1 MYNFKKI
8 ERKWQEYWDNNES
21 FKAITGSDKK
31 PYYILVEF
39 PYPSGSG
46 LHVGH
51 VRSYTAQDALA
62 RMKRREGYN
71 VLYPMGWDA
80 FGAPAEQYAIKNH
93 IHPKDAVKENIKT
106 FKGQMKKLGFSFDWS
121 REFSTTDPEYYKWTQ
136 WQFLQ
141 FYKHGMAYKATVP
154 VNWCPNCKTV
164 LSNEDAA
171 GGVCERCG
179 EAVVQKEKSQW
190 MLRITKY
197 AQRLIDDLDDVDYLE
212 KIKTQQRNWI
222 GRSEGAEVKFK
233 IAGTDETLTVYTTRP
248 DTLFGATYMVVAPEH
263 KLIEEFAS
271 KITNLDEIK
280 EYQKQAALK
289 SDFERSELNKDKT
302 RDLLLSTIINNQ
314 KSLSLPVE
322 YISSNSI
329 DIDKIHDEI
338 YCEPQNASV
347 TKNPYK
353 ISAEKDGIDFA
364 ISIDEAKE
372 LASNKDASEI
382 YIPLKYI
389 KPEITIADLGED
401 IFGTKLGTSTTIYD
415 STNFNRST
423 NIDIACERING
434 TILEPGETF
443 SFNKVVGERTSKNGF
458 KEALIYNG
466 GEVDYGLGGGI
477 CQISSTLY
485 NAVLK
490 ANLEIVERKNHSMT
504 VSYLPIGQDASVSYG
519 SVDFKFTN
527 SRTYPIKIVA
537 TAKAGVITVSVLGVL
552 EKQEYV
558 VTFETEILE
567 TTDYKTT
574 YEYSSSVPV
583 GKEEIK
589 QVGKNGY
596 KCSTYKILSLGE
608 KEVSRTLLST
618 DTYKSQ
624 KEIILKHK

>member
-1 MYNFKKI
+1 M
-8 ERKWQEYWDNNES
+8 S
-21 FKAITGSDKK
+21 
-31 PYYILVEF
+31 
-39 PYPSGSG
+39 
-46 LHVGH
+46 
-51 VRSYTAQDALA
+51 
-62 RMKRREGYN
+62 KRRNRGR
-71 VLYPMGWDA
+71 
-80 FGAPAEQYAIKNH
+80 NH
-93 IHPKDAVKENIKT
+93 
-106 FKGQMKKLGFSFDWS
+106 
-121 REFSTTDPEYYKWTQ
+121 
-136 WQFLQ
+136 
-141 FYKHGMAYKATVP
+141 
-154 VNWCPNCKTV
+154 
-164 LSNEDAA
+164 
-171 GGVCERCG
+171 
-179 EAVVQKEKSQW
+179 
-190 MLRITKY
+190 
-197 AQRLIDDLDDVDYLE
+197 E
-212 KIKTQQRNWI
+212 KIKKVNFI
-222 GRSEGAEVKFK
+222 YVISILIVLLILFF
-233 IAGTDETLTVYTTRP
+233 LTF
-248 DTLFGATYMVVAPEH
+248 LSLLNMGN
-263 KLIEEFAS
+263 S
-271 KITNLDEIK
+271 KILHNIYINNISISSLSPNDAK
-280 EYQKQAALK
+280 EKIN
-289 SDFERSELNKDKT
+289 SELNKKLTKPIKITFENYSIDFLPAEIDFHYDTSSALEKAYSIGRTGNIFTNNSKILTSLFKKT
-302 RDLLLSTIINNQ
+302 NSEYSYNEEKLNNIINNI
-314 KSLSLPVE
+314 SVDIPNLVIEPSY
-322 YISSNSI
+322 YISDDTLIVTKGTDGNELDKSKTITSLLSAIINNEETLTLPINYTTSQSI
-329 DIDKIHDEI
+329 NIDKIHNEI

-353 ISAEKDGIDFA
+353 VSAEKDGIDFA

-372 LASNKDASEI
+372 LALNKNASEI

-434 TILEPGETF
+434 IILEPGETF
-443 SFNKVVGERTSKNGF
+443 SFNKVVGERTAKNGF

>member
-1 MYNFKKI
+1 MDTILSQPITLSFEDFSVDFLPAEIDFSYDTSSALEQAYSIGRTGNIFSNNLNILSSLFKRTNLTSKYSYNEEKLINIINNISVDIPNLVI
-8 ERKWQEYWDNNES
+8 EPSYYISDDTLV
-21 FKAITGSDKK
+21 ITG
-31 PYYILVEF
+31 
-39 PYPSGSG
+39 
-46 LHVGH
+46 
-51 VRSYTAQDALA
+51 
-62 RMKRREGYN
+62 
-71 VLYPMGWDA
+71 
-80 FGAPAEQYAIKNH
+80 
-93 IHPKDAVKENIKT
+93 
-106 FKGQMKKLGFSFDWS
+106 
-121 REFSTTDPEYYKWTQ
+121 
-136 WQFLQ
+136 
-141 FYKHGMAYKATVP
+141 
-154 VNWCPNCKTV
+154 
-164 LSNEDAA
+164 
-171 GGVCERCG
+171 
-179 EAVVQKEKSQW
+179 
-190 MLRITKY
+190 
-197 AQRLIDDLDDVDYLE
+197 
-212 KIKTQQRNWI
+212 
-222 GRSEGAEVKFK
+222 
-233 IAGTDETLTVYTTRP
+233 GTD
-248 DTLFGATYMVVAPEH
+248 G
-263 KLIEEFAS
+263 
-271 KITNLDEIK
+271 N
-280 EYQKQAALK
+280 
-289 SDFERSELNKDKT
+289 ELNKDKT

>member
-1 MYNFKKI
+1 M
-8 ERKWQEYWDNNES
+8 S
-21 FKAITGSDKK
+21 
-31 PYYILVEF
+31 
-39 PYPSGSG
+39 
-46 LHVGH
+46 
-51 VRSYTAQDALA
+51 
-62 RMKRREGYN
+62 KRRSRGR
-71 VLYPMGWDA
+71 
-80 FGAPAEQYAIKNH
+80 NH
-93 IHPKDAVKENIKT
+93 
-106 FKGQMKKLGFSFDWS
+106 
-121 REFSTTDPEYYKWTQ
+121 
-136 WQFLQ
+136 
-141 FYKHGMAYKATVP
+141 
-154 VNWCPNCKTV
+154 
-164 LSNEDAA
+164 
-171 GGVCERCG
+171 
-179 EAVVQKEKSQW
+179 
-190 MLRITKY
+190 
-197 AQRLIDDLDDVDYLE
+197 E
-212 KIKTQQRNWI
+212 KIKKVNFI
-222 GRSEGAEVKFK
+222 YVISILIVLLILFF
-233 IAGTDETLTVYTTRP
+233 LTF
-248 DTLFGATYMVVAPEH
+248 LSLLNMGN
-263 KLIEEFAS
+263 S
-271 KITNLDEIK
+271 KILHNIYINNISISSLSPNDAK
-280 EYQKQAALK
+280 EKIN
-289 SDFERSELNKDKT
+289 SELNKKLTKPIKITFENYSIDFLPAEIDFHYDTSSALEKAYSIGRTGNIFTNNSKILTSLFKKT
-302 RDLLLSTIINNQ
+302 NLNAEYSYNEEKLNNIINNI
-314 KSLSLPVE
+314 SVDIPNLVIEPSY
-322 YISSNSI
+322 YISDDTLIVTKGTDGNELDKSKTITSLLSAIINNEETLTLPINYTTSQSI
-329 DIDKIHDEI
+329 NIDKIHNEI

-353 ISAEKDGIDFA
+353 VSAEKDGIDFA

-372 LASNKDASEI
+372 LALNKNASEI

-434 TILEPGETF
+434 IILEPGETF
-443 SFNKVVGERTSKNGF
+443 SFNKVVGERTAKNGF

>member
-1 MYNFKKI
+1 M
-8 ERKWQEYWDNNES
+8 S
-21 FKAITGSDKK
+21 
-31 PYYILVEF
+31 
-39 PYPSGSG
+39 
-46 LHVGH
+46 
-51 VRSYTAQDALA
+51 
-62 RMKRREGYN
+62 KRRSRGR
-71 VLYPMGWDA
+71 
-80 FGAPAEQYAIKNH
+80 NH
-93 IHPKDAVKENIKT
+93 
-106 FKGQMKKLGFSFDWS
+106 
-121 REFSTTDPEYYKWTQ
+121 
-136 WQFLQ
+136 
-141 FYKHGMAYKATVP
+141 
-154 VNWCPNCKTV
+154 
-164 LSNEDAA
+164 
-171 GGVCERCG
+171 
-179 EAVVQKEKSQW
+179 
-190 MLRITKY
+190 
-197 AQRLIDDLDDVDYLE
+197 E
-212 KIKTQQRNWI
+212 KIKKVNFIYIISILIVLLILFFLTFLSLLNMGNSKILHNIYINGISVSSLSQNDAKEKLNSELDTILSQPITLSFEDFSVDFLPAEIDFSYDTSSALEQAYSI
-222 GRSEGAEVKFK
+222 GRTGNIFSNNLNILSSLFK
-233 IAGTDETLTVYTTRP
+233 RTNLTSKYSYNEEKLINIINNISVDIPNLVIEPSYYISDDTLVITGGTD
-248 DTLFGATYMVVAPEH
+248 G
-263 KLIEEFAS
+263 
-271 KITNLDEIK
+271 N
-280 EYQKQAALK
+280 
-289 SDFERSELNKDKT
+289 ELNKDKT

-353 ISAEKDGIDFA
+353 VSAEKDGIDFA

-372 LASNKDASEI
+372 LALNKNASEI

-443 SFNKVVGERTSKNGF
+443 SFNKVVGERTAKNGF

-537 TAKAGVITVSVLGVL
+537 TAKAGVITVSVLGVI

>member
-1 MYNFKKI
+1 MKQWVIDIPAYAEKLL
-8 ERKWQEYWDNNES
+8 
-21 FKAITGSDKK
+21 A
-31 PYYILVEF
+31 
-39 PYPSGSG
+39 G
-46 LHVGH
+46 L
-51 VRSYTAQDALA
+51 
-62 RMKRREGYN
+62 E
-71 VLYPMGWDA
+71 
-80 FGAPAEQYAIKNH
+80 
-93 IHPKDAVKENIKT
+93 
-106 FKGQMKKLGFSFDWS
+106 
-121 REFSTTDPEYYKWTQ
+121 
-136 WQFLQ
+136 
-141 FYKHGMAYKATVP
+141 
-154 VNWCPNCKTV
+154 
-164 LSNEDAA
+164 
-171 GGVCERCG
+171 
-179 EAVVQKEKSQW
+179 
-190 MLRITKY
+190 
-197 AQRLIDDLDDVDYLE
+197 DVDWPE
-212 KIKTQQRNWI
+212 STKEIQRNWI
-222 GRSEGAEVKFK
+222 GKSIGAHVHFQVD
-233 IAGTDETLTVYTTRP
+233 GHDEQFTVFTTRC
-248 DTLFGATYMVVAPEH
+248 DTLFGATYCVLAPEH
-263 KLIEEFAS
+263 ELVA
-271 KITNLDEIK
+271 KITTPQQK
-280 EYQKQAALK
+280 EAIEAYVKVCATK
-289 SDFERSELNKDKT
+289 SELERTELNKDKT